1 MSVVLDDIAFRYPRA
16 QAGVE
21 AISLA
26 IAPGELVALIGPSGC
41 GKSTVLK
48 LIAGF
53 LSPHR
58 GRVLL
63 GGEDATRLPPMRR
76 DLGIVFQ
83 AYALFPHMSALDNVA
98 YPLKVR
104 GVVAVERRRRA
115 LEALDMVGLG
125 GAAHRRPAALSGGE
139 QQRVA
144 LARALVFRP
153 RALLLDE
160 PLSALDAIRRVE
172 MRDEIR
178 RLQRAHGIA
187 TLHITHDQ
195 EEALSMADRVAVM
208 GRGRIL
214 QVGTPT
220 DIYRRPASRTV
231 AAFVGKAN
239 LWAGRVAG
247 PAEVTTPLGRLA
259 TLPHG
264 LEAGAPVAVLVRPER
279 IRPGEG
285 PGGLNTVR
293 GTIVRDR
300 FLGAV
305 RRFDLEVGAATVSV
319 ETAAAQPA
327 PVVHLPPEAV
337 QVLAPDDD
345 GERGGA
351 PDTWPQ
357 K

>member
-1 MSVVLDDIAFRYPRA
+1 MSVTLEDVAFRYPRSS
-16 QAGVE
+16 AGVE
-21 AISLA
+21 AVSLA
-26 IAPGELVALIGPSGC
+26 IAPGELLALIGPSGC

-53 LSPHR
+53 LSPDR

-63 GGEDATRLPPMRR
+63 GGQDATRLPTMRR

-83 AYALFPHMSALDNVA
+83 SYALFPHMTALDNVA

-104 GVVAVERRRRA
+104 GLATAERRRRA
-115 LEALDMVGLG
+115 REALDMVGLG
-125 GAAHRRPAALSGGE
+125 VAEGRRPAQLSGGE

-160 PLSALDAIRRVE
+160 PLSALDAARRVE

-208 GRGRIL
+208 AAGRLL
-214 QVGTPT
+214 QVGTPSEV
-220 DIYRRPASRTV
+220 YHRPLSRTV
-231 AAFVGKAN
+231 AAFVGHAN
-239 LWAGRVAG
+239 LWPGRVVG
-247 PAEVTTPLGRLA
+247 PAEVETPLGCFA
-259 TLPHG
+259 ALPHG
-264 LEAGAPVAVLVRPER
+264 LAPGAQVTVLIRPER
-279 IRPGEG
+279 FRAGAG

-293 GTIVRDR
+293 GTILRDR
-300 FLGAV
+300 FLGSM
-305 RRFDLEVGAATVSV
+305 RRFDLGVGAATLAV
-319 ETAAAQPA
+319 ETADAHPA
-327 PVVHLPPEAV
+327 SVVHAPLEAV
-337 QVLAPDDD
+337 QILAPDT
-345 GERGGA
+345 ENGA
-351 PDTWPQ
+351 PDSSSQ